1 MHLHMEQSFSHSR
14 NQKQDVTLGWTQ
26 ASFLPGETSIAPSN
40 SASSAVIS
48 PASGHCGDSPSHSL
62 GHSGTSLKE
71 RDYIGLAEVTSAPPP
86 LNEPE
91 RDYELNFPETDLCL
105 GLGLSTDISTDS
117 IVDRKD
123 RVALVDAHAMDVVL
137 CIREE
142 AQSPFSSTR
151 QSLPSKSLVDAM
163 ASAHAASGHQSSL
176 QLALSKNG
184 GKRLYAEAMADSN
197 LDSKPIVNVSSAA
210 GLFNTIE
217 PRSSVNHIISV
228 RQSQDSE
235 LKSYLQGICKAA
247 SHVVPWQCQ
256 NDPGSSFYRSMPSQS
271 CKAFSIAA
279 IGEGDNDVLCK
290 SKLDLKFRN
299 DLTNLRSVGCQEEV
313 HDEAPPAKGQVV
325 GWPPLRSYRRSTLAA
340 RPKAVREEGGGQST
354 IYVKVNMDGIPIGRK
369 VDLSIYKSYDG
380 LLSALEDMF
389 HNPNGG
395 FGAQFLK
402 GSEFVLTYEDKEG
415 DWMLV
420 GDVPWSMFINTV
432 RRLRITRSP
441 DMACL
446 GSRTAT
452 CHA

>member
-14 NQKQDVTLGWTQ
+14 NQQQDVGLGWTQ
-26 ASFLPGETSIAPSN
+26 ASRLSGEASVAPSH

-48 PASGHCGDSPSHSL
+48 PASGHWGDSSSHSL

-91 RDYELNFPETDLCL
+91 RDYELNLAETDLRL
-105 GLGLSTDISTDS
+105 GLGLSTDTSTDS
-117 IVDRKD
+117 IVEGKD
-123 RVALVDAHAMDVVL
+123 RVALADAHSMDAVL
-137 CIREE
+137 RIREE
-142 AQSPFSSTR
+142 AQSLSTR
-151 QSLPSKSLVDAM
+151 QNLPSKSLVDAM
-163 ASAHAASGHQSSL
+163 TSAHASGHQSSL
-176 QLALSKNG
+176 QLAMSKNG

-197 LDSKPIVNVSSAA
+197 LDSKPIVDASSAT
-210 GLFNTIE
+210 GLFNTIQ
-217 PRSSVNHIISV
+217 PRSSVNPI
-228 RQSQDSE
+228 
-235 LKSYLQGICKAA
+235 KAA

-256 NDPGSSFYRSMPSQS
+256 NDPGSSFYRSVPSQS
-271 CKAFSIAA
+271 FKAFSTAA
-279 IGEGDNDVLCK
+279 KGEGDNDVFCK
-290 SKLDLKFRN
+290 SKLDLKIRN
-299 DLTNLRSVGCQEEV
+299 DLANLRSVGHEEEM
-313 HDEAPPAKGQVV
+313 HEEAPPAKGQVV
-325 GWPPLRSYRRSTLAA
+325 GWPPVRSYRRSTLAA
-340 RPKAVREEGGGQST
+340 RPKAVREEGDGQST
-354 IYVKVNMDGIPIGRK
+354 LYVKVNMDGIPIGRK

-389 HNPNGG
+389 RNPNGG

-432 RRLRITRSP
+432 RRLRITRGP

-446 GSRTAT
+446 GSGTST